1 MVNPA
6 GFVNISIMIDDPTHL
21 TTRVLTSMLSS
32 AIAPV
37 TLISGMAFLISIMAT
52 RYARC
57 IDRIRVILKEL
68 KAMGGAHCNEGQHL
82 RRQIRILYA
91 RTKALRTTMTFAA
104 SSVFCVVLTIFGS
117 FSSMMFEFP
126 SALTVASIFLIALLL
141 LVAAVSGFIRDI
153 LISLRA
159 VKVEIQANEVS
170 DVEK

>member
-1 MVNPA
+1 MHDEN
-6 GFVNISIMIDDPTHL
+6 MQL

-57 IDRIRVILKEL
+57 IDRIRVILKEVRQL
-68 KAMGGAHCNEGQHL
+68 EGADSAECAQTKHL

-91 RTKALRTTMTFAA
+91 RTRALRTTMTLAA
-104 SSVFCVVLTIFGS
+104 FSVFCVVLTICGS

-126 SALTVASIFLIALLL
+126 NALTVASIFLIALLL
-141 LVAAVSGFIRDI
+141 LVAAVTGFIRDI

-159 VKVEIQANEVS
+159 VKIEIEANEGR
-170 DVEK
+170 

>member
-1 MVNPA
+1 
-6 GFVNISIMIDDPTHL
+6 MIDESTHL

-37 TLISGMAFLISIMAT
+37 TLISGMAFLISIMAN

-57 IDRIRVILKEL
+57 IDRIRVILKEVQSIN
-68 KAMGGAHCNEGQHL
+68 GGVECKETQHL
-82 RRQIRILYA
+82 QRQIRILYA

-126 SALTVASIFLIALLL
+126 NALTVASIFLIALLL

-159 VKVEIQANEVS
+159 VKVEIQASRGYE
-170 DVEK
+170 DAK

>member
-1 MVNPA
+1 MLDEN
-6 GFVNISIMIDDPTHL
+6 MQL

-57 IDRIRVILKEL
+57 IDRIRVILKEI
-68 KAMGGAHCNEGQHL
+68 KQIGGGDSLESKHL

-91 RTKALRTTMTFAA
+91 RTRALRTTMTLAGF
-104 SSVFCVVLTIFGS
+104 SVFFVVLTVCGS

-126 SALTVASIFLIALLL
+126 NALTVAAIFLVSLLL
-141 LVAAVSGFIRDI
+141 LVAAVTGFIRDI

-159 VKVEIQANEVS
+159 VKIEIEASENRG
-170 DVEK
+170 

>member
-1 MVNPA
+1 MDENL
-6 GFVNISIMIDDPTHL
+6 HL

-57 IDRIRVILKEL
+57 IDRIRVILKEI
-68 KAMGGAHCNEGQHL
+68 KAINGDPECKETRHL
-82 RRQIRILYA
+82 HRQVRILYA
-91 RTKALRTTMTFAA
+91 RTRSLRTTMTFAA
-104 SSVFCVVLTIFGS
+104 VSVFCVVLTICGS

-126 SALTVASIFLIALLL
+126 NALTVASIFLVALLL

-159 VKVEIQANEVS
+159 VKVEIEANEV
-170 DVEK
+170 VFNEK

>member
-1 MVNPA
+1 
-6 GFVNISIMIDDPTHL
+6 MIDDPSHL

-57 IDRIRVILKEL
+57 IDRIRVILKEI
-68 KAMGGAHCNEGQHL
+68 KSINGGVECKETQHL
-82 RRQIRILYA
+82 QRQIRILYA

-126 SALTVASIFLIALLL
+126 NALTVASIFLIALLL

-159 VKVEIQANEVS
+159 VKVEIQANQGGE
-170 DVEK
+170 DAK

>member
-1 MVNPA
+1 MLEEN
-6 GFVNISIMIDDPTHL
+6 MQL

-37 TLISGMAFLISIMAT
+37 TLISGMAFLISIMAA

-57 IDRIRVILKEL
+57 IDRIRVILKEV
-68 KAMGGAHCNEGQHL
+68 KHIAGGDADETKHL

-91 RTKALRTTMTFAA
+91 RTRALRTTMTLAGF
-104 SSVFCVVLTIFGS
+104 SVFFVVLTVCGS

-126 SALTVASIFLIALLL
+126 NALTVASIFLVSLLL
-141 LVAAVSGFIRDI
+141 LVAAVTGFIRDI

-159 VKVEIQANEVS
+159 VKIEIEASENW
-170 DVEK
+170 KKN